1 MHGRGKKLNTD
12 KNARSAE
19 DFAKG
24 KKIGRPKQRWVEST
38 INGAPIPVNA
48 TCDDLDRM
56 ITEETIASGAYVPA
70 HWEKVNAL

>member
-24 KKIGRPKQRWVEST
+24 KRVGRPKPAQRWIWDV
-38 INGAPIPVNA
+38 APKEG
-48 TCDDLDRM
+48 LDPKLVR
-56 ITEETIASGAYVPA
+56 G